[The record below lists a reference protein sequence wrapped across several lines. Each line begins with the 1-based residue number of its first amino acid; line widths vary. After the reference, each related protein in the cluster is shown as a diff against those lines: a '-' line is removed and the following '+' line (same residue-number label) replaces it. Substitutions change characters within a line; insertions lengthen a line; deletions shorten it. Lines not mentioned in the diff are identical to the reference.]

1 MKVCLTITEKIL
13 LNFSLYRGMEIIF
26 VPLLVHFSPHLPLS
40 LATYMKVLV
49 MDCVLTL
56 AMGSDQCVSQPG

>member
-1 MKVCLTITEKIL
+1 MPLDFFLESSWKSFLFLSTYI
-13 LNFSLYRGMEIIF
+13 SLSFPIC
-26 VPLLVHFSPHLPLS
+26 PLS

>member
-1 MKVCLTITEKIL
+1 MPLDFVEL
-13 LNFSLYRGMEIIF
+13 EIIF
-26 VPLLVHFSPHLPLS
+26 VPLSLYLSFSPYLPLY

-56 AMGSDQCVSQPG
+56 AIGSDQCVSQPG